1 MGNVRSQNPQ
11 GQFELRKGS
20 NGTFTIYLRYFI
32 GDDSP
37 RKSTR
42 IKVQKKD
49 WDEKK
54 QEVKLSHNPR
64 NKESVKKLNIH
75 LKELKEKVDRQ
86 IREYDGILTSEIISK
101 MLSGDFLSKDRFRKE
116 VDFIQYCLDLL
127 DKELKNENISYKTW
141 YNKQYLVRNFKD
153 FVLDE
158 YGENQLLICNL
169 TSQVFDDYKQW
180 RKDNYKKCK
189 TVTHNKCL
197 VPLYQG
203 IKSLYNEGHIDPVQ
217 YNTIYG
223 KYINTTTRY
232 TSDVE
237 ETTVRYL
244 TQEQLQD
251 FMVVY
256 KDMNRQVTREYME
269 MFLFSVNT
277 GLRVSDIITLE
288 WKHIDLKSQKLK
300 KKMVKTGVQVELYLN
315 NSSIEILQLWKRKK
329 VNKRFVFNLLDEKF
343 DVTNHQLLS
352 ETIDTKNRTIQQSL
366 RSVGK
371 KMGLPFPLT
380 LHRGR
385 HTFSVLSIHQGI
397 DIYMLSQ
404 LLGHT
409 SIKCVEKT
417 YGGFFPDRMKDISQ
431 KLEFGIKL

>member
-1 MGNVRSQNPQ
+1 MGKVRSQNPQ

-64 NKESVKKLNIH
+64 NRESVKKLNIH

-86 IREYDGILTSEIISK
+86 IREYDGVLTPDIISK
-101 MLSGDFLSKDRFRKE
+101 MLKGDFLSKDKFRKQ
-116 VDFIQYCLDLL
+116 VDFIQYCLKCL
-127 DKELKNENISYKTW
+127 DKQLKNEDIKYKTW
-141 YNKQYLVRNFKD
+141 YNKQYLVHNFKD
-153 FVLDE
+153 FIEDK
-158 YGENQLLICNL
+158 YGKDTLPICEL
-169 TSQVFDDYKQW
+169 TSQVFEDYKEW
-180 RKDNYKKCK
+180 RRSNYKKCK
-189 TVTHNKCL
+189 TVTNNKCL

-203 IKSLYNEGHIDPVQ
+203 IKSLYEEGHIDSIQ

-223 KYINTTTRY
+223 KYIKTSNRY
-232 TSDVE
+232 DSEVD

-244 TQEQLQD
+244 TPEQLND
-251 FMVVY
+251 FLEVY
-256 KDMNRQVTREYME
+256 KTTNREITREYME

-277 GLRVSDIITLE
+277 GLRVSDLLTLE
-288 WKHIDLKSQKLK
+288 WKHIDFKNQTLK

-315 NSSIEILQLWKRKK
+315 SSSIEILQIWKRKK
-329 VNKRFVFNLLDEKF
+329 VNNRFVFNLLPEKF
-343 DVTNHQLLS
+343 DVTNNKLLS

-371 KMGLPFPLT
+371 KMGLGFYLT

-385 HTFSVLSIHQGI
+385 HTFSVLSIKKGI
-397 DIYMLSQ
+397 DIYMLSK

-417 YGGFFPDRMKDISQ
+417 YGSFLPDSMKEVRD
-431 KLEFGIKL
+431 KLDFNINL